1 MIELIEIIP
10 FCFLVSVYP
19 VEVIFA
25 PQKSTIV
32 IEVNGASAYSIK
44 ETKKKMSGSIASKI
58 LSDVEEKG
66 TNEGMLTVECLNS
79 NLSFQFFCL

>member
-1 MIELIEIIP
+1 M
-10 FCFLVSVYP
+10 SVYP
-19 VEVIFA
+19 IEVIFA

-44 ETKKKMSGSIASKI
+44 ETKNKRSGSVPSKI

-66 TNEGMLTVECLNS
+66 TNEGVLTVECLS
-79 NLSFQFFCL
+79 IQIPLFIQFFCF